1 MKYIRRTKTDIKT
14 NFLKNLLIDRG
25 IIPEND
31 KEYQQMFF
39 CPTEK
44 NLLNPLDLDNM
55 EDGFNLF
62 LKHLK
67 AESNF
72 YFVVDSDADGFTSS
86 AIFINYMENNL
97 RKMYPNFSIN
107 YHIPD
112 GKEHG
117 LDTIMDILTK
127 EKIYDIIV
135 LPDSS
140 SNDYEY
146 HKILKDMGYDL
157 LILDHHE
164 AEKYSED
171 AIVINNQLSKKYGN
185 KSLSGV
191 GVVYKFLQYCD
202 KQFNLNNAAN
212 EFLDLVAVGECGD
225 MMNLNTLENRYICN
239 YGFNHLKNFGL
250 KKLVQQQ
257 SYSIFGTTIDK
268 EKDIE
273 EYLNKVRLTPIQV
286 AFYIVP
292 LINALIRVG
301 TQKEKEILFKSFI
314 NGNETILSTK
324 RGHKGE
330 IETIAEQNARN
341 CINAR
346 SRQNREK
353 DKALDLLTI
362 QISNDCLDD
371 NKILILNADELDVSN
386 TLTGLCAMGVSAE
399 YKKPVLLGRINDGYL
414 KGSMRGR
421 SESELKDF
429 KEFLVKSGYMDYV
442 EGHAN
447 AAGFSIKIS
456 NISKLYDYANKE
468 LKNINFNEGF
478 YEADFIVN
486 GNCSYLNDIILDLEH
501 GKDFYGQNC
510 AEPVIIVENITID
523 TSSIQIIGA
532 NKDTLK
538 FVFNDITYI
547 KFKAKDL
554 INKLTKY
561 NGKISIT
568 VAGKGNVNTWGG
580 KENSQI
586 FIEEIE
592 INEMDKY
599 KF

>member
-39 CPTEK
+39 YPTEK

-107 YHIPD
+107 YHMPD

-239 YGFNHLKNFGL
+239 YG
-250 KKLVQQQ
+250 
-257 SYSIFGTTIDK
+257 
-268 EKDIE
+268 
-273 EYLNKVRLTPIQV
+273 
-286 AFYIVP
+286 
-292 LINALIRVG
+292 
-301 TQKEKEILFKSFI
+301 
-314 NGNETILSTK
+314 
-324 RGHKGE
+324 
-330 IETIAEQNARN
+330 
-341 CINAR
+341 
-346 SRQNREK
+346 
-353 DKALDLLTI
+353 
-362 QISNDCLDD
+362 
-371 NKILILNADELDVSN
+371 
-386 TLTGLCAMGVSAE
+386 
-399 YKKPVLLGRINDGYL
+399 
-414 KGSMRGR
+414 
-421 SESELKDF
+421 
-429 KEFLVKSGYMDYV
+429 
-442 EGHAN
+442 
-447 AAGFSIKIS
+447 
-456 NISKLYDYANKE
+456 
-468 LKNINFNEGF
+468 
-478 YEADFIVN
+478 
-486 GNCSYLNDIILDLEH
+486 
-501 GKDFYGQNC
+501 
-510 AEPVIIVENITID
+510 
-523 TSSIQIIGA
+523 
-532 NKDTLK
+532 
-538 FVFNDITYI
+538 
-547 KFKAKDL
+547 
-554 INKLTKY
+554 
-561 NGKISIT
+561 
-568 VAGKGNVNTWGG
+568 
-580 KENSQI
+580 
-586 FIEEIE
+586 
-592 INEMDKY
+592 
-599 KF
+599 